1 MTTDFTPEIAA
12 FCCHYCAYAAADLA
26 GSMRLEYPPSIKVI
40 ELPCTGKLDVVYV
53 LRAFEDGA
61 DGVLVAGWLEGDCH
75 YLEGNLN
82 ARRRVEYTRKLLEN
96 IGLEGR
102 RIQMI
107 NISSA
112 MGGQFAWSAAEF
124 TEEIRRLG
132 PNPLR
137 NANAQPVEQLQEQI
151 GE

>member
-1 MTTDFTPEIAA
+1 
-12 FCCHYCAYAAADLA
+12 
-26 GSMRLEYPPSIKVI
+26 V
-40 ELPCTGKLDVVYV
+40 
-53 LRAFEDGA
+53 
-61 DGVLVAGWLEGDCH
+61 
-75 YLEGNLN
+75 
-82 ARRRVEYTRKLLEN
+82 RKLLEE

-112 MGGQFAWSAAEF
+112 MGAQFAWSSAEL

-137 NANAQPVEQLQEQI
+137 NEDDGHQP
-151 GE
+151 